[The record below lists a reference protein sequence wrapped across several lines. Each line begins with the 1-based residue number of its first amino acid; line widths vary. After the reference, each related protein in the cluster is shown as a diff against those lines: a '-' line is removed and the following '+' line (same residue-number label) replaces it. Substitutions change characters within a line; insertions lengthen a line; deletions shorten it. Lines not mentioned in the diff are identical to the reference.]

1 MQEHKPRP
9 WTVHVNVNSSIANAT
24 GPPAIDVNLSVY
36 SFTAIRTII
45 SSIHYLVFPFSLL
58 PFSFFFSQCVILETY
73 YIRTCV
79 YIKPL
84 AGFSF

>member
-45 SSIHYLVFPFSLL
+45 SNIHYLVFPFALL
-58 PFSFFFSQCVILETY
+58 PFSFFFPNVLYWKHIISVRVCI
-73 YIRTCV
+73 
-79 YIKPL
+79 
-84 AGFSF
+84 

>member
-1 MQEHKPRP
+1 MPRP

-45 SSIHYLVFPFSLL
+45 SNIHYLVFPFALL
-58 PFSFFFSQCVILETY
+58 PFSFFFFPNVLYMETY